1 MGFDGAKARES
12 VNCAASAV
20 CDALRYIGDVSYA
33 VLPQDIAHSL
43 GDFKKSFLNVVKTV
57 VDKEI
62 EWIDERVA
70 GGDRLREEW
79 KQSCARNTT
88 EGAGEPIN

>member
-1 MGFDGAKARES
+1 
-12 VNCAASAV
+12 VV
-20 CDALRYIGDVSYA
+20 CDALRYLGDVSYA
-33 VLPQDIAHSL
+33 VFPRDIAHSL
-43 GDFKKSFLNVVKTV
+43 ADLNKSFLNVIRTA

-79 KQSCARNTT
+79 KQRCATKTT
-88 EGAGEPIN
+88 EGSEEPV